1 MLPKSGV
8 CFGYLFF
15 KWVNDILD
23 MVSYNRNKF
32 MLSVIIVSK
41 EMMKTSVFDLGKP
54 SPKVTDRW
62 RGAYANAVIPELVRI
77 MIT

>member
-8 CFGYLFF
+8 CFSYLFF
-15 KWVNDILD
+15 KLVNDILD
-23 MVSYNRNKF
+23 MVPYNRNKF
-32 MLSVIIVSK
+32 MLFVIIVSK
-41 EMMKTSVFDLGKP
+41 EMMKTSVSDLGNS

-62 RGAYANAVIPELVRI
+62 RSAYANAVIPGLVRI